1 MILDSCF
8 LIDLMGSD
16 EAAVAKLDELVDTA
30 QPMGISTLTVTE
42 VGSGLRDESER
53 AEFDSILDRMDLIPF
68 GRAESRRAARLQR
81 QLQSEG
87 HPVGAIDVMIA
98 ATALEHGRGVV
109 TRNVSEFERIGGVR
123 VSPY

>member
-8 LIDLMGSD
+8 LIDLMASD
-16 EAAVAKLDELVDTA
+16 ERAVAKLDELVENAT
-30 QPMGISTLTVTE
+30 PTGISTLTVTE
-42 VGSGLRDESER
+42 VGSGLRGDSER
-53 AEFDSILDRMDLIPF
+53 AEFDAILDQLDLIPF

-98 ATALEHGRGVV
+98 ATALEHDRGVV
-109 TRNVSEFERIGGVR
+109 TRNVSEFKRIDGVR

>member
-8 LIDLMGSD
+8 LIDLMAND
-16 EAAVAKLDELVDTA
+16 QAAVAKLDELVETA
-30 QPMGISTLTVTE
+30 TPIGVSTLTVTE

-53 AEFDSILDRMDLIPF
+53 AEFDGILDRMELVAFDTS
-68 GRAESRRAARLQR
+68 ESRRAARLQR
-81 QLQSEG
+81 RLQSDG

-98 ATALEHGRGVV
+98 ATALERDRGVV
-109 TRNVSEFERIGGVR
+109 TRNVSEFERVDGVR